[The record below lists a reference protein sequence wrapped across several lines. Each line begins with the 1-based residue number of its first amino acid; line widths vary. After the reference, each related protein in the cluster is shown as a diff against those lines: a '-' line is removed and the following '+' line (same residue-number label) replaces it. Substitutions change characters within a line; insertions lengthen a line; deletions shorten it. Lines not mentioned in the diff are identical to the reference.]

1 MPKAEVGSV
10 KYLNKQMKMKGLQ
23 RLRFY
28 CQVCEK
34 QTRDENSFKQHT
46 MSESHVR
53 RMQAVGADPKKA
65 INEFSD
71 EFLRNFMQQLRTGHG
86 EKAVQINHFYQGI
99 IAQKDHVHINATKWS
114 SLTEFAKHLA
124 REGLCRV
131 EETEKGIFVSWID
144 TSPEALK
151 RQEVL
156 RRKEAMDRGDE
167 EWEQRMLKEQ
177 IARARRDAESR
188 GAGEEGDEAEEGR
201 GLQRQDG
208 EKIKLSFGARP
219 AAGGATPDVPAS
231 ETKTSGPDEAPSADA
246 GETGNGTPSIPLLKD
261 PQDAAG
267 RPAEAKP
274 VSLKF
279 GAKPQAKNVFAQ
291 ARKNALAG
299 GPKKTMAEP
308 PKKMSEAERIMRE
321 ELERKRVR
329 ESSGGFGGPNKRPR
343 F

>member
-53 RMQAVGADPKKA
+53 RMQAVGADPNKA
-65 INEFSD
+65 ISEFSD
-71 EFLRNFMQQLRTGHG
+71 EFQRNFLRQLRTGHG

-99 IAQKDHVHINATKWS
+99 IAQKDHVHMNATRWS

-124 REGLCRV
+124 REGICRV

-188 GAGEEGDEAEEGR
+188 GAGEEEDEAEDR
-201 GLQRQDG
+201 GLQRQEG
-208 EKIKLSFGARP
+208 EKVKLSFGGQP
-219 AAGGATPDVPAS
+219 ATSATQDAPAP
-231 ETKTSGPDEAPSADA
+231 ETKTSSPD
-246 GETGNGTPSIPLLKD
+246 GTPSVDAGSAKK
-261 PQDAAG
+261 DAADG
-267 RPAEAKP
+267 TSTKDTPDAVGKPAEAKP

-291 ARKNALAG
+291 AKNALAG
-299 GPKKTMAEP
+299 GAKKVMVEQ

-321 ELERKRVR
+321 ELERKRAR
-329 ESSGGFGGPNKRPR
+329 QSSGGFGGPNKRPR